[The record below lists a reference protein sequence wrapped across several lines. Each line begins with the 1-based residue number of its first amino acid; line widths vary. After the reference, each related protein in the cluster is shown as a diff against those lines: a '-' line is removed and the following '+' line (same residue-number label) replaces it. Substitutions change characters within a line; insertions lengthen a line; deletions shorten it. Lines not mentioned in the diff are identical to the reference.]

1 MRYSEAVITAEFD
14 SAIIGSNPVI
24 SAKNFKKVYIMVKAH
39 DFNRG
44 MKGQQDIAR
53 QEKDVKT
60 TNRLYV

>member
-1 MRYSEAVITAEFD
+1 MS
-14 SAIIGSNPVI
+14 
-24 SAKNFKKVYIMVKAH
+24 KVH

-44 MKGQQDIAR
+44 MIGQQGIAR

>member
-1 MRYSEAVITAEFD
+1 
-14 SAIIGSNPVI
+14 
-24 SAKNFKKVYIMVKAH
+24 MVKAH
-39 DFNRG
+39 DFNHG